1 MAARQKFVS
10 SDGDHVMLLNIYRA
24 YKAVKGNKVQ
34 NNGGPQDWRERR
46 VKGNKVQNNGGPQ
59 DWRGRGVKGNKVQNN
74 RGPQDWRGRRG
85 QRQQGRNLFGTLS
98 LWREQGGSKATR

>member
-34 NNGGPQDWRERR
+34 NNGGPQDWLGE
-46 VKGNKVQNNGGPQ
+46 
-59 DWRGRGVKGNKVQNN
+59 
-74 RGPQDWRGRRG
+74 
-85 QRQQGRNLFGTLS
+85 
-98 LWREQGGSKATR
+98 GGSKATRYKTMGNLTKVRPLFTLSHRGSDNTTLLIVFK